1 MKLNYLGAQYVYIFT
16 DSTIIRVNK
25 MTSHASHLVVVL
37 QVSSKCLEERTL
49 KLTVYNITKQRKQ
62 QVLGHVLYPLK
73 HLLTDVDEKV
83 TLWRDLEREPEV
95 SYMYY
100 TKLTTQ
106 PSNAT
111 VAFRLDFF
119 CFYGA

>member
-95 SYMYY
+95 SYH
-100 TKLTTQ
+100 TKAHHTIQ
-106 PSNAT
+106 
-111 VAFRLDFF
+111 
-119 CFYGA
+119 

>member
-1 MKLNYLGAQYVYIFT
+1 
-16 DSTIIRVNK
+16 

-95 SYMYY
+95 SYH
-100 TKLTTQ
+100 TKAHHTIQQCSSSLSVGFFAFTAHRLRVTQLTVKQ
-106 PSNAT
+106 SRGSDCL
-111 VAFRLDFF
+111 F
-119 CFYGA
+119 